1 MQSSALGRGAPLLPA
16 LPLSDAELGRVSA
29 LIYRRA
35 GIVLTAAKREMVRGR
50 LSRLVREH
58 ECDSFTAYLDLLE
71 AGSEGSMWESF
82 TNALTTNLTS
92 FFREGHHF
100 ETLARFCAGRRG
112 PLRMWSSAASTGEEA
127 YSMAITVL
135 QTLGTGAQVDIFAS
149 DIDTEAL
156 AQAKAGIYPVAQV
169 AKLNE
174 AQRGYFLRGRGE
186 FEGMARLR
194 PEVQR
199 LVSFTPFNLVVP
211 RWPSLPPFDAIF
223 CRNVMIYFDRPT
235 QAAVL
240 ANFVPLLR
248 PGGLLFAGHAENF
261 SGLTTDFRLLGQTV
275 YRRT

>member
-1 MQSSALGRGAPLLPA
+1 MSAPGRSAPVLPA
-16 LPLSDAELGRVSA
+16 LPLSSAELERVSA

-35 GIVLTAAKREMVRGR
+35 GIVLTEAKREMVRGR

-58 ECDSFTAYLDLLE
+58 ECASFTAYLDLLE
-71 AGSEGSMWESF
+71 SQREGSMWEAF

-112 PLRMWSSAASTGEEA
+112 PLRIWSSAASTGEEA
-127 YSMAITVL
+127 YSIAITVL
-135 QTLGTGAQVDIFAS
+135 ETLGPSAQVDIFAS
-149 DIDTEAL
+149 DIDTSAL
-156 AQAKAGIYPVAQV
+156 KQARAGVYPLAQV

-186 FEGMARLR
+186 NEGMARLR
-194 PEVQR
+194 PDVQKM
-199 LVSFTPFNLVVP
+199 VNFTPFNLVAS
-211 RWPSLPPFDAIF
+211 RWPALPPFDAIF

-240 ANFVPLLR
+240 ANFAPLLR

-261 SGLTTDFRLLGQTV
+261 TGLTQDFRLLGQTV
-275 YRRT
+275 YARP